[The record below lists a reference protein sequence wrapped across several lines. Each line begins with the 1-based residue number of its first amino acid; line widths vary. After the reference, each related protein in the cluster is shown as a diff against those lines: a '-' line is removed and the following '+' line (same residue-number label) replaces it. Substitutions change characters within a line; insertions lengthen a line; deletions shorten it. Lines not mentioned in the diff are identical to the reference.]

1 MLMKKNRKW
10 LLVLSVFFV
19 VMTVL
24 PTIVKA
30 QIDPGDVPEDID
42 APIDGGI
49 GLLVA
54 AGIGYGIKKVRDNRK
69 EKTTNL
75 L

>member
-1 MLMKKNRKW
+1 MKKNSMR
-10 LLVLSVFFV
+10 LLMRAVLFTSLII
-19 VMTVL
+19 L
-24 PTIVKA
+24 PGLSQA
-30 QIDPGDVPEDID
+30 QGPPDTDPGDPD

-69 EKTTNL
+69 EKTTHL